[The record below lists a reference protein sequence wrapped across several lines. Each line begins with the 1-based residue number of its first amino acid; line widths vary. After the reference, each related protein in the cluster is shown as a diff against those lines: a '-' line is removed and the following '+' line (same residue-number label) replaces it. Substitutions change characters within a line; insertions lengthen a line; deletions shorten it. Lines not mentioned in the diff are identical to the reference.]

1 MVNKNGLVSHL
12 CPSDDHVES
21 IILSFL
27 SISKVIWTFF
37 SHCMLSA
44 LQYTIAV
51 TFYVSSIKT
60 QEYENQSYETMNQNN
75 GNKLAIEMELNPK
88 RKLKC

>member
-1 MVNKNGLVSHL
+1 
-12 CPSDDHVES
+12 
-21 IILSFL
+21 
-27 SISKVIWTFF
+27 
-37 SHCMLSA
+37 MLSA
-44 LQYTIAV
+44 LQYTIAL